1 MRSMVKKIV
10 LAAAVFVLAG
20 VMIAANIV
28 LAVNSTVIHSWF
40 DKSTSSYDNNEQQ
53 AVITQGDELVRDIA
67 EQSMVLLR
75 NENDTLPLDKETQG
89 KVNLFGW
96 SSSDAGFLLVG
107 GGSGGT
113 TLDDDIAYTLQEALT
128 QERRRIQSR
137 AFAALRGFQRYERRR
152 EQHAEHADVRAEP
165 GRVVL

>member
-1 MRSMVKKIV
+1 MVKKIV

-75 NENDTLPLDKETQG
+75 NETTPFLSTRKRRVRSTC
-89 KVNLFGW
+89 
-96 SSSDAGFLLVG
+96 SAG
-107 GGSGGT
+107 
-113 TLDDDIAYTLQEALT
+113 
-128 QERRRIQSR
+128 
-137 AFAALRGFQRYERRR
+137 AARTPDSFS
-152 EQHAEHADVRAEP
+152 
-165 GRVVL
+165 